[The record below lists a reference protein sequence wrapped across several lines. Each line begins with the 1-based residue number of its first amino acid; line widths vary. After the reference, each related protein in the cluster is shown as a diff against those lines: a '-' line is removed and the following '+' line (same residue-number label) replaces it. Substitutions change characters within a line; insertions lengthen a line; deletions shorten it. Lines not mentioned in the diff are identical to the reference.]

1 MEGVVTSLEGTVTE
15 SMYLTKGRN
24 QAGCLQV
31 AMKLNVLRGVGITF
45 GAIIPLIM
53 YIVYMKQAVS
63 STSNT
68 KRLHQKETAKDQNT
82 VLMTRLE
89 RIEKNLNKLCKC
101 FYVSVLN
108 RHLDIHSLHFSI
120 LY

>member
-1 MEGVVTSLEGTVTE
+1 MEGVVTSLEGTVPE
-15 SMYLTKGRN
+15 SMYMTKGHN
-24 QAGCLQV
+24 QAGCRQV
-31 AMKLNVLRGVGITF
+31 AMKLNVLRRVGITF

-68 KRLHQKETAKDQNT
+68 KRLHEKETART